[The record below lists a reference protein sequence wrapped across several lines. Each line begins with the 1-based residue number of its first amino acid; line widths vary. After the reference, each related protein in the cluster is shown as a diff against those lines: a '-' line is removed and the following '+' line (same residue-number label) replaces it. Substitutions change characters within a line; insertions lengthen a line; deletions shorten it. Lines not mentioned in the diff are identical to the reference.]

1 MLSQDPDYWIHPGFE
16 IHLANFCQLCK
27 ELDVQILFDMHMDEA
42 VSFVGGGGRG
52 WGVPN
57 WVSLEA
63 PGGTS
68 KHTYLSDAKS
78 VRELVYI
85 KFYL

>member
-42 VSFVGGGGRG
+42 VSFVGGGGERMG
-52 WGVPN
+52 C
-57 WVSLEA
+57 
-63 PGGTS
+63 S
-68 KHTYLSDAKS
+68 KLGFIRSPRRHFKTY
-78 VRELVYI
+78 VFI
-85 KFYL
+85 